1 MSVSKIKIPDFS
13 FSLYFYPTQTKKTVN
28 IINKLVN
35 YIVHVKG
42 ISAMVKTK
50 KKKQNRGNQE
60 LIEVV
65 CRKLQLHKEH
75 NRVEKTTYEQ

>member
-1 MSVSKIKIPDFS
+1 MSKIKIPDFS
-13 FSLYFYPTQTKKTVN
+13 FSLYFYPTQTKTVN

-50 KKKQNRGNQE
+50 KKKQNRENQE
-60 LIEVV
+60 FIEVV
-65 CRKLQLHKEH
+65 CRKLQFYKEH

>member
-1 MSVSKIKIPDFS
+1 
-13 FSLYFYPTQTKKTVN
+13 
-28 IINKLVN
+28 
-35 YIVHVKG
+35 
-42 ISAMVKTK
+42 MVKTK